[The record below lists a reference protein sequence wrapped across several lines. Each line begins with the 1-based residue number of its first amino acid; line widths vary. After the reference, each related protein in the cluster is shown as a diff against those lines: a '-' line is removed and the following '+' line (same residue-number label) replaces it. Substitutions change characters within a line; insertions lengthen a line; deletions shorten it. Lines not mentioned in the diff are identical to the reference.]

1 MLRLD
6 AHLVVSTLVPHRLD
20 DVQADEGLGLDALL
34 DLLARLLGGEV
45 CGFLETTREG
55 KEGGSVERDEPRAF
69 DAIRERLGTAIGRGG
84 ANTHVE
90 VLANLGAGD
99 RKSVV

>member
-1 MLRLD
+1 MASSLRLGFFGRAPAGGAAGHLVLAVHVLRLD

-55 KEGGSVERDEPRAF
+55 
-69 DAIRERLGTAIGRGG
+69 
-84 ANTHVE
+84 
-90 VLANLGAGD
+90 
-99 RKSVV
+99 